1 MNRCTLGIIITILI
15 VPLFA
20 QESNPKLTLGGY
32 LKYMQTTAFTDIRE
46 DWITDNLIHNRVD
59 FAYYPKNYLSLNLSV
74 RNRVFYGQ
82 QVQMLNLPNGENL
95 YANMIDYN
103 TGFFDLSWN
112 YFENKAFFFNT
123 SIDRAYVDLQFADLA
138 ITTGR
143 QRINWGQTFVWNPND
158 LFNAYNYFDFDYEE
172 KPGTDAI
179 RVQYYLNYAS
189 RLELA
194 AAVNTD
200 TSVTAAVLYQFN
212 KWQYDI
218 QFISGLYKNDD
229 VVVGTGWSGNLFKGA
244 FRGELSY
251 FHPLQKI
258 SDTLGI
264 ALVSLGYDYTVK
276 NSLMLQFEYLFSS
289 GVDSDNDFNMLD
301 FYNQKLNA
309 KNLGFFKHTI
319 FGTLAYPIN
328 PLMSIAI
335 AGMYSPTNNFTF
347 IGPSFTVSLSNN
359 FELNLNVQS
368 FISDLPDNENGKG
381 TYAFLRGR
389 WSF

>member
-1 MNRCTLGIIITILI
+1 MNKFTLGIIITILV
-15 VPLFA
+15 VPLFS
-20 QESNPKLTLGGY
+20 QESNPKLTVGGY
-32 LKYMQTTAFTDIRE
+32 LKYMQTTTFTDIHE

-82 QVQMLNLPNGENL
+82 QVQMLSLPSGNNL
-95 YANMIDYN
+95 YAEMIDNN
-103 TGFFDLSWN
+103 TGFFDLTWN
-112 YFENKAFFFNT
+112 YFENNAFFFNT
-123 SIDRAYVDLQFADLA
+123 NIDRVYVDFQFADLA

-179 RVQYYLNYAS
+179 RMQYYLNYAS

-200 TSVTAAVLYQFN
+200 TSITAAVLYQFN

-218 QFISGLYKNDD
+218 QFIAGLYQNDD
-229 VVVGTGWSGNLFKGA
+229 MVIGSGWSGNLFKGA

-251 FHPLQKI
+251 FHPLQRV
-258 SDTLGI
+258 SDTLGV
-264 ALVSLGYDYTVK
+264 ALVSLGYDYTLK

-289 GVDSDNDFNMLD
+289 GVDPDIDFNMMA
-301 FYNQKLNA
+301 FYNQRLNA
-309 KNLGFFKHTI
+309 KNLGFFRHTI

-368 FISDLPDNENGKG
+368 FFSDLPDNENGKG

>member
-244 FRGELSY
+244 VRGELSY

>member
-1 MNRCTLGIIITILI
+1 MNKFTLGIIITILV
-15 VPLFA
+15 VPLFS
-20 QESNPKLTLGGY
+20 QESNPKLTVGGY
-32 LKYMQTTAFTDIRE
+32 LKYMQTTTFTDIHE

-82 QVQMLNLPNGENL
+82 QVQMLSLPGGNNL
-95 YANMIDYN
+95 YAEMIDNN
-103 TGFFDLSWN
+103 TGFFDFTWN
-112 YFENKAFFFNT
+112 YFENNAFFFSTN
-123 SIDRAYVDLQFADLA
+123 IDRVYVDFQFADLA

-179 RVQYYLNYAS
+179 RMQYYLNYAS

-200 TSVTAAVLYQFN
+200 TSITAAVLYQFN

-218 QFISGLYKNDD
+218 QFISGLYRNDD
-229 VVVGTGWSGNLFKGA
+229 VVVGTGWSGNLLKGA
-244 FRGELSY
+244 FRGEVSY
-251 FHPLQKI
+251 FHPLENL
-258 SDTLGI
+258 SDTIGI
-264 ALVSLGYDYTVK
+264 ALVALGYDYTFK

-289 GVDSDNDFNMLD
+289 GIDSDTDFNMMA

-309 KNLGFFKHTI
+309 KNLGFFRHTI

-347 IGPSFTVSLSNN
+347 IGPALTVSLSDN
-359 FELNLNVQS
+359 FELNLNVQT
-368 FISDLPDNENGKG
+368 FISNLPDNENGKG